1 MLLLLC
7 NVLAIYIAIHLPLI
21 EDGSL
26 LADCLIK
33 NMLTIA
39 TEISDLI
46 LIIDSRMKSTIFCIT
61 NSSK

>member
-7 NVLAIYIAIHLPLI
+7 NVLAIYIVIHLPLI

-33 NMLTIA
+33 RPIA
-39 TEISDLI
+39 VCAIGLI
-46 LIIDSRMKSTIFCIT
+46 VFVIKLLIVY
-61 NSSK
+61 